1 MGDLKMKKINLK
13 KFMLKEV
20 EGEGIIV
27 GKSGG
32 GIKLKLLDDLGDRD
46 LGDRMIYV
54 PSDSGEDFW
63 TNNNAKEAILFE
75 IFKRFEN
82 RTNFPD
88 RKFTSGP
95 EELKKIVSEVVEENA
110 YLNQDDTTREY
121 FLSCIT
127 EIFDDIALKKNNA
140 TAQKFLAK
148 YADYVSEQLTRIDL
162 DKSRCRVL

>member
-1 MGDLKMKKINLK
+1 MKKKKMKEFIMK
-13 KFMLKEV
+13 KNKTA
-20 EGEGIIV
+20 EGIIV

-32 GIKLKLLDDLGDRD
+32 GIKLKFLDDLGDRV
-46 LGDRMIYV
+46 RYV
-54 PSDSGEDFW
+54 PSDPEEDSLAD
-63 TNNNAKEAILFE
+63 NAKEAILFE
-75 IFKRFEN
+75 IFKRFKN

-95 EELKKIVSEVVEENA
+95 KELKRIVGEVIEENA
-110 YLNQDDTTREY
+110 YLNKDDTTKEY

-127 EIFDDIALKKNNA
+127 EILDDIALKNNNA

-162 DKSRCRVL
+162 DK

>member
-1 MGDLKMKKINLK
+1 MKKINLK

-32 GIKLKLLDDLGDRD
+32 GIKLNFLDDLGE
-46 LGDRMIYV
+46 RMIYV
-54 PSDSGEDFW
+54 PSDSEEGSW
-63 TNNNAKEAILFE
+63 TNNAKEAILFE

-95 EELKKIVSEVVEENA
+95 EDLKKIVSEVVEENA
-110 YLNQDDTTREY
+110 YLNQDDTTKEY
-121 FLSCIT
+121 FLSSIT
-127 EIFDDIALKKNNA
+127 EIMDDIALKNNNA